1 MPNNMKYDQV
11 SAKATG
17 SGKKKGPAESKELT
31 EDGPAIDVAD
41 KGVAKKGAAKG
52 PMAAEKTAKQ
62 LKAEGKKLK
71 QAARDKKKAD
81 KKASRATK
89 KSERKSKKSDRLQKK
104 IDLQEFKGKQ
114 KLADGDK
121 LGSKAKQDRIAK
133 LKARKLKADG
143 DGDKKGAAQY
153 MKEGVADFKGGLH
166 AKNTKH
172 SESGEHLGAKKAG
185 AAMGF
190 TQNFGPARQ
199 NSYAR
204 GAAKVAQIMGKG
216 AFKKKGAADHEVG
229 KPPHSKPNLSLN
241 TSIKPS
247 SSMPDYSSSSSI
259 NQEVPKAPNLTG
271 NSYKGHSSVK
281 DVVNTQSST
290 RDYSSPSAMNL
301 KDNNISRNSQFHYD
315 TKNTGK
321 LTPELNA
328 SYDKFLGKSSYMSS
342 RDMQKNNKNVNLNN
356 PISKSNKNAQTAFKE
371 GRVYNNKYGF

>member
-1 MPNNMKYDQV
+1 MKYDEV
-11 SAKATG
+11 SAQAGSSKKKGAAESDYLSEAGDVAAETAQKNEGAPPRKKGSAKKDPKKIATKIAKGKAKAEAKKGAVKKDVMMDEKPVARKKGAAEYGGKKGDDSKSKKDYEG
-17 SGKKKGPAESKELT
+17 SGKKKG
-31 EDGPAIDVAD
+31 
-41 KGVAKKGAAKG
+41 
-52 PMAAEKTAKQ
+52 AAEYSVKIGAHPDSPKHGSH
-62 LKAEGKKLK
+62 EG
-71 QAARDKKKAD
+71 
-81 KKASRATK
+81 
-89 KSERKSKKSDRLQKK
+89 
-104 IDLQEFKGKQ
+104 
-114 KLADGDK
+114 
-121 LGSKAKQDRIAK
+121 
-133 LKARKLKADG
+133 
-143 DGDKKGAAQY
+143 
-153 MKEGVADFKGGLH
+153 GGR
-166 AKNTKH
+166 
-172 SESGEHLGAKKAG
+172 KAG

-216 AFKKKGAADHEVG
+216 AFKKKGAADHEAG
-229 KPPHSKPNLSLN
+229 KPSHPKPNLSLN

-259 NQEVPKAPNLTG
+259 NQEVPKAPNLTA

-281 DVVNTQSST
+281 DVVNTQSSN